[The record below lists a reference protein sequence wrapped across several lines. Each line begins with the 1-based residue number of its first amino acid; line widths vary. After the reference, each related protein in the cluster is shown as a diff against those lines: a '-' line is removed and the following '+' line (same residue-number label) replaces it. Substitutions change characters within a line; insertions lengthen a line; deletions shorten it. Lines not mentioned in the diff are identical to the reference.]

1 MYVFLFTRVWD
12 ELVAYDD
19 VQIWKHIQ
27 PVGESAADVFVELRE
42 GSGILKLRLA
52 FDSDPKVGGSP
63 RKSISST
70 FSSPSRFSVRRAHRN
85 GGSGDEDS

>member
-1 MYVFLFTRVWD
+1 MCVVLLSLGRD

-70 FSSPSRFSVRRAHRN
+70 FSSPSKFSVRRHKNAS
-85 GGSGDEDS
+85 SGDEE